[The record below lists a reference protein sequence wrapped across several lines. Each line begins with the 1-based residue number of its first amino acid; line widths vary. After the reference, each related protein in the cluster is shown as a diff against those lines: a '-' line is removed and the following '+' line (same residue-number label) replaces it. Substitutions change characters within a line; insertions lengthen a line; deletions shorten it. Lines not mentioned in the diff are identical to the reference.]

1 MGEALGQPPALDLPA
16 EKKLIDCCLDLI
28 HGGII
33 RSAHDISDGGLA
45 VALAECCFFG
55 AEGATGAVMELTEN
69 IRPDALLFGEAQ
81 ARMIVSLDP
90 QNLKKLEEAAAK
102 HGVPIRIIGTVAP
115 DALTVS
121 VQGELLI
128 QEKTSALQAVW
139 QEAIPCIM
147 K

>member
-1 MGEALGQPPALDLPA
+1 
-16 EKKLIDCCLDLI
+16 
-28 HGGII
+28 
-33 RSAHDISDGGLA
+33 
-45 VALAECCFFG
+45 
-55 AEGATGAVMELTEN
+55 
-69 IRPDALLFGEAQ
+69 
-81 ARMIVSLDP
+81 MIVSLDP